1 MRSKTS
7 SELSVAQDSPQK
19 MLCDYTALFADAGAL
34 ADFLMLPHE
43 EQEQAL
49 SAMASQMCPTMALDW
64 SRAARE
70 ESHV

>member
-19 MLCDYTALFADAGAL
+19 MFCDYTALFADADAL

-43 EQEQAL
+43 EQEKAL
-49 SAMASQMCPTMALDW
+49 CALASQKCPPISPVC